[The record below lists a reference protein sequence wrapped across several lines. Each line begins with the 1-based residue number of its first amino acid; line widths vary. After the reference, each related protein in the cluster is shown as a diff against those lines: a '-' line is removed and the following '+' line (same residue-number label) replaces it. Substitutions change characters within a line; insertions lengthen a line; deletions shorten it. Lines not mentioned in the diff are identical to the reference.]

1 MPSIQRLNS
10 CCNID
15 LADYNALIGQQHIG
29 IRTMEHTK
37 NTQWGLIRA
46 SHINDAIHVD
56 VDGEPVDEVGALD
69 QRFINQFS
77 DIKGALIGAINEA
90 EIELISM
97 DCDWSASTEQ
107 HR

>member
-1 MPSIQRLNS
+1 
-10 CCNID
+10 
-15 LADYNALIGQQHIG
+15 
-29 IRTMEHTK
+29 MEHTK

-69 QRFINQFS
+69 QEFINQFS
-77 DIKGALIGAINEA
+77 DIKAALIAAIHEA
-90 EIELISM
+90 EIELING
-97 DCDWSASTEQ
+97 DCEWSASTEQ

>member
-1 MPSIQRLNS
+1 
-10 CCNID
+10 
-15 LADYNALIGQQHIG
+15 
-29 IRTMEHTK
+29 MEHTK
-37 NTQWGLIRA
+37 NTQWGLIRD

-97 DCDWSASTEQ
+97 DCEWSASIEQ

>member
-1 MPSIQRLNS
+1 
-10 CCNID
+10 
-15 LADYNALIGQQHIG
+15 
-29 IRTMEHTK
+29 MEHTK

-56 VDGEPVDEVGALD
+56 VDGESVDEVGALD

-77 DIKGALIGAINEA
+77 GIKTALIAAIHEA
-90 EIELISM
+90 EIEFM
-97 DCDWSASTEQ
+97 GRDYNWSASTEQ